1 MNIKVNSVHF
11 TADQKLIDFINRKVS
26 KMDTFF
32 DGIIGA
38 EVLLRVDK
46 PETNNNKIS
55 EIRLSIPST
64 SEYLF
69 AKKQADTFE
78 EATDLAVEAIRR
90 QLKRHKEKLRE
101 K

>member
-11 TADQKLIDFINRKVS
+11 TADQKLVDFVNKKVS

-32 DGIIGA
+32 EGIISA
-38 EVLLRVDK
+38 EVLLKVDK
-46 PETNNNKIS
+46 PETSNNKIT
-55 EIRLSIPST
+55 EIKLSLPAT
-64 SEYLF
+64 DYLF

-78 EATDLAVEAIRR
+78 EATDQAVDAIRS
-90 QLKRHKEKLRE
+90 QLKRHKDKLRS

>member
-11 TADQKLIDFINRKVS
+11 TPDQKLVDFVTKKVN
-26 KMDTFF
+26 KLDTFF
-32 DGIIGA
+32 EGIINA
-38 EVLLRVDK
+38 EVTLKVDK
-46 PETNNNKIS
+46 PETVNNKIS
-55 EIRLSIPST
+55 EVKLSIPIT
-64 SEYLF
+64 DTLF

-90 QLKRHKEKLRE
+90 QLKKHKEKVRE